1 MDGIALSWIL
11 RIQELQLVLAN
22 TQRELQAQR
31 TRQHEAQALLGQT
44 LQDQDKVQQ
53 AALEVQLQKA
63 KLHFAIFKL
72 ETKGSNKPTDHTLSS
87 NSIACEQSKLDQET
101 ASAMFGPKSEWLMLT
116 YLFKVLCGT
125 DAQLDRQCSCTKA
138 SARLRLAAYVCH
150 VVCCASSTHSEDL
163 AGQLGLVIS
172 KAKLPQSTSSWT
184 PFGWELNKKF
194 DSKYITVGEHTV
206 HYLTAGQGKTVIL
219 MIASQVVLARSYRST
234 VNAMSRE
241 HTVVCL
247 ELPGCGRS
255 DSVKQPLTHQ
265 QYADWIVQFL
275 HYMDITKAV
284 VIGHSCSTA
293 PAIAL
298 AESHS
303 SLVSHLILVS
313 AIGGHAP
320 RGLAK
325 IVFGRLR
332 GTYFVVLGQAR
343 LYMPIVSWSQV

>member
-87 NSIACEQSKLDQET
+87 NSIACEQSKLDQVITKKQRIAAKMKQEQKESQEFSKLMKGLQMDKEQSLADLQLKLSEQKRQTELVRQKAASLRQSLNESQEET
-101 ASAMFGPKSEWLMLT
+101 SAKEKLLNQAMIEE
-116 YLFKVLCGT
+116 
-125 DAQLDRQCSCTKA
+125 RQGEH
-138 SARLRLAAYVCH
+138 RLHQEQA
-150 VVCCASSTHSEDL
+150 
-163 AGQLGLVIS
+163 IS
-172 KAKLPQSTSSWT
+172 KALRNRQQQ
-184 PFGWELNKKF
+184 LR
-194 DSKYITVGEHTV
+194 
-206 HYLTAGQGKTVIL
+206 
-219 MIASQVVLARSYRST
+219 SQL
-234 VNAMSRE
+234 E
-241 HTVVCL
+241 KHTVVCL

-332 GTYFVVLGQAR
+332 EAANVQRAYSAFSTE
-343 LYMPIVSWSQV
+343 ICNKD